1 MKLTHLTVVIAFST
15 LQVLGFGQIKYEGT
29 HDDGFKPFQ
38 LDNGEFKYARYDKS
52 KQLVTVYNLDHSQWK
67 TVMLP
72 MPEEHYLDEIK
83 SISEKTFNSDTL
95 IELVYSCVE
104 HHSNNN
110 LESTS
115 DYVDIR
121 FTLYI
126 INEAGEMILKV
137 DDSNDM
143 RIIESNGN
151 RKLLIYKH
159 IGQGSNR
166 TGEMDVYSL
175 PNNQ

>member
-1 MKLTHLTVVIAFST
+1 MKLKSLLFIVAFAT
-15 LQVLGFGQIKYEGT
+15 LQFSSFGQVKYEGT
-29 HDDGFKPFQ
+29 HDDGFKSFH

-52 KQLVTVYNLDHSQWK
+52 RQSVTVYNLDHSKWK

-72 MPEEHYLDEIK
+72 LPKEHYLDEIK

-104 HHSNNN
+104 YHSNNN
-110 LESTS
+110 LEATS
-115 DYVDIR
+115 EYVDIR

-126 INEAGEMILKV
+126 INEVGEMILKV
-137 DDSNDM
+137 EDSNDM
-143 RIIESNGN
+143 KIIESNGN

-159 IGQGSNR
+159 IGQGANR
-166 TGEMDVYSL
+166 TGQIDVYSL